1 MYLQA
6 VTTLFAISTTF
17 SLSSSGQEVLGRRLG
32 SLQEKT
38 QQELGRVQER
48 IKENMAEERRACQ
61 VREPVGQNIY
71 FIGVVIIN

>member
-1 MYLQA
+1 M
-6 VTTLFAISTTF
+6 
-17 SLSSSGQEVLGRRLG
+17 G

-61 VREPVGQNIY
+61 VREILEFEPVGQNIY